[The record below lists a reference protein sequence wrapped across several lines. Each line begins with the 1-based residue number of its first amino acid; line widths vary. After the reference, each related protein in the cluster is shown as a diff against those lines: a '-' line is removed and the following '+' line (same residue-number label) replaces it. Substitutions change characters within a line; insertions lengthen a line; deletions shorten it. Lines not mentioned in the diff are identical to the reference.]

1 MLEYWNTGMMGIGLM
16 PPELKARRGFCI
28 DGLIKKFVWRTK
40 FKMDIF
46 L

>member
-1 MLEYWNTGMMGIGLM
+1 MLEYWITGMMSIGLR
-16 PPELKARRGFCI
+16 PPGLKARRGFCI
-28 DGLIKKFVWRTK
+28 DGLIKKFVWMTK